1 MARNLWNPSRFG
13 LSGPMVG
20 IIAAVLVLLLVVIL
34 WVRKGCSQAPQAGK
48 TELATTVLQPPK
60 AATPESSTVIKPPPE
75 LPALP
80 KVPGQSEPKPTE
92 ARTPDIYDKFW
103 EAGRDAFDKREYVYA
118 RDQLSQALKG
128 TKDPSTQKM
137 IQQQLTTMANELTF
151 SRYVKLGDTTVESY
165 HVKLGETP
173 SEVVKRFN
181 ITAELFMK
189 VNNIPDA
196 RSMRAD
202 RDYKVIKGPFNVVI
216 NKKTF
221 QLDVSLKDY
230 FIKSY
235 TIGLGRD
242 NSTPAETF
250 LAGPKL
256 QKPEWIGDVDKTG
269 RRVRVPYGDPRN
281 PLGNHWISLNRL
293 SGSSS
298 QGVQTDYGIH
308 GTNEPQTIGTQASHG
323 CIRMRNEDV
332 AELFDLLV
340 TGKSRITILAD

>member
-1 MARNLWNPSRFG
+1 MARNLWNPRRFG

-20 IIAAVLVLLLVVIL
+20 IIVAVLVLLVVVIL
-34 WVRKGCSQAPQAGK
+34 WVRKGCSETPQAGK
-48 TELATTVLQPPK
+48 VELATTVIQPPAPK
-60 AATPESSTVIKPPPE
+60 AVTPESSNTTKPPAE
-75 LPALP
+75 LPKTPEHPA
-80 KVPGQSEPKPTE
+80 EPKTTE
-92 ARTPDIYDKFW
+92 TQTPDISAKFW
-103 EAGRDAFDKREYVYA
+103 EAGKNALANREYVSA
-118 RDQLSQALKG
+118 RDQFSQALKG
-128 TKDPSTQKM
+128 TKDPSAQKM
-137 IQQQLTTMANELTF
+137 IQQQLAAIANELTF
-151 SRYVKLGDTTVESY
+151 SRYVKLGDTTAESY
-165 HVKLGETP
+165 HVKSGETP
-173 SEVVKRFN
+173 SEVAKRFN
-181 ITAELFMK
+181 IPAKLFMK

-202 RDYKVIKGPFNVVI
+202 RDYKVIKGPFNVVV

-221 QLDVSLKDY
+221 QLDVFLKDY

-256 QKPEWIGDVDKTG
+256 QKPEWIGDVDGSG

-281 PLGNHWISLNRL
+281 PLGNHWISLSRF
-293 SGSSS
+293 SGSSDL
-298 QGVQTDYGIH
+298 GVNTDYGIH

-323 CIRMRNEDV
+323 CIRMRNEEV